1 MHTTVNTVVIIISD
15 MTGVL
20 RQLLKHIVVQILQE
34 LGMHFAKLS
43 DKRIR

>member
-20 RQLLKHIVVQILQE
+20 RQLLKHIVVQILQVPQ
-34 LGMHFAKLS
+34 
-43 DKRIR
+43 IRRMNGKFMF